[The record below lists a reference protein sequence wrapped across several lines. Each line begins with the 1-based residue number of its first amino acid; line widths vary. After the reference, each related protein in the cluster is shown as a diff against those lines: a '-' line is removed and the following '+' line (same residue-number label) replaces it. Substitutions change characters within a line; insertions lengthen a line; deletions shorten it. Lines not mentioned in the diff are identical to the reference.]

1 MIFLNKDTNGKLLA
15 IWLLGIVASIGLTTI
30 VSGNSV
36 IAQNKNARSFMI
48 LPVKWRTEK
57 FGNLN

>member
-15 IWLLGIVASIGLTTI
+15 IWLLGKVANIGLATI

-48 LPVKWRTEK
+48 LPVK
-57 FGNLN
+57 